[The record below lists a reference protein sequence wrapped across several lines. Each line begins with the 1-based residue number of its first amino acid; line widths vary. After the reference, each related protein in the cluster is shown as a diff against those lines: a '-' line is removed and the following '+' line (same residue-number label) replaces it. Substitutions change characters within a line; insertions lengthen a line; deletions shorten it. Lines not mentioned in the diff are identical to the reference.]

1 MQVER
6 SLSARLAA
14 LGVATACA
22 LGVAAPASAAP
33 TVSDLKIVKRVDVAS
48 PVLMGETST
57 SANDARPR
65 HLTIKGE
72 TRDYFVM
79 TLEEAFITN

>member
-1 MQVER
+1 MQIER

-14 LGVATACA
+14 LGVATACV

-57 SANDARPR
+57 STNDAQLWHRMS
-65 HLTIKGE
+65 KGE
-72 TRDYFVM
+72 TPDYFVV
-79 TLEEAFITN
+79 TLKEALITN